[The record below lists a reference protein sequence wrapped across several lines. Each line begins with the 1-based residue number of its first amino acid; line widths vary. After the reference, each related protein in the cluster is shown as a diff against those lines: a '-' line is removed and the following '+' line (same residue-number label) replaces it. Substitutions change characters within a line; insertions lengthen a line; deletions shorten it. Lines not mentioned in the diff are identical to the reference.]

1 VPHNLIKDL
10 TQGDIKTELRSLAI
24 PATVGYLFHTLY
36 NVTDT
41 YFAGT
46 ISTEAL
52 AALSL
57 SFPVFFL
64 LLGVGIGM
72 SEGLTAVIANTLGE
86 GSKEKAII
94 MSKNAL
100 IFAFVISVIVTLL
113 GLASSE
119 FLMRSMGAD
128 GSYLQSA
135 LDYVDV
141 VIMGS
146 LFVIGGMFVNSMLN
160 AQGDMVSF
168 RNILIVSFF
177 LNIGLDYTF
186 VTLGYG
192 VKGIAYATVI
202 TEAITMFY
210 LLYRLN
216 KTPLLGEGFSFVQEF
231 YIRVFKQGIPP
242 TANMVFMALGVFV
255 ITYYASSY
263 GQHII
268 AMLGV
273 GMRIEQIAIMP
284 IVGINVAVLAM
295 VSQNSG
301 AKKYGRIRESIK
313 VALVDSLYVSIAA
326 FVVLMLFPSELMAI
340 FSDDAEVIK
349 EGVTFLHVEAFIIFG
364 FAVLFIFVALLQ
376 GIERPKFIFYL
387 SIIRQ
392 IILPVLLLEII
403 RQVSGDIVY
412 VWLAIAFSVVFAA
425 VVVWQYAS
433 RELAKKE
440 ELLNR

>member
-1 VPHNLIKDL
+1 MIIKDL
-10 TQGDIKTELRSLAI
+10 TTGDIKVQLRSLAM
-24 PATVGYLFHTLY
+24 PATIGYLFHTLY

-52 AALSL
+52 AALSV

-64 LLGVGIGM
+64 LLGVGIGT
-72 SEGLTAVIANTLGE
+72 SEGLTAIVANTLGE
-86 GSKEKAII
+86 SEREKAIA

-100 IFAFVISVIVTLL
+100 IFSFLVSVSVVIIGLL
-113 GLASSE
+113 SSE
-119 FLMRSMGAD
+119 FLLQTMGAQ

-135 LDYVDV
+135 LDY
-141 VIMGS
+141 INIIILGS
-146 LFVIGGMFVNSMLN
+146 FFVNGGMFVNSLLN

-168 RNILIVSFF
+168 RNILIISFF

-186 VTLGYG
+186 VSLGYG

-216 KTPLLGEGFSFVQEF
+216 KTPLLREGFRFDASF
-231 YIRVFKQGIPP
+231 YKRVLSQGIPP

-255 ITYYASSY
+255 ITYYASNY
-263 GQHII
+263 GQNIV

-273 GMRIEQIAIMP
+273 GMRIEQLAIMP

-301 AKKYGRIRESIK
+301 ARKYKRVREVIK
-313 VALVDSLYVSIAA
+313 IALLDSLYVSIVA
-326 FVVLMLFPSELMAI
+326 FIALMLFPAELMSF
-340 FSDDAEVIK
+340 FSSDAEVIAQ
-349 EGVTFLHVEAFIIFG
+349 GVVFLHVEAFIIFA
-364 FAVLFIFVALLQ
+364 FAVLFVFVALLQ
-376 GIERPKFIFYL
+376 GIEKPNFIFYL

-392 IILPVLLLEII
+392 IIVPVILLEII
-403 RQVSGDIVY
+403 KKLGGDVLY
-412 VWLAIAFSVVFAA
+412 VWLAIAFSVVLSA
-425 VVVWQYAS
+425 VVIWRFAS
-433 RELAKKE
+433 NELAEKE
-440 ELLNR
+440 SLLR

>member
-1 VPHNLIKDL
+1 MIIKDL
-10 TQGDIKTELRSLAI
+10 TQGDIKKELRSLAI

-46 ISTEAL
+46 ISTESL

-72 SEGLTAVIANTLGE
+72 SEGLTAIVANTLGE
-86 GSKEKAII
+86 GAKDKAIS

-100 IFAFVISVIVTLL
+100 IFALLVSVVVTIIGL
-113 GLASSE
+113 GSSE
-119 FLMRSMGAD
+119 FLMRVMGAE
-128 GSYLQSA
+128 GSYLRSA
-135 LDYVDV
+135 LDYVDI
-141 VIMGS
+141 VILGS
-146 LFVIGGMFVNSMLN
+146 VFVIGGMFVNSLLN

-177 LNIGLDYTF
+177 LNIGLDYLF

-202 TEAITMFY
+202 TEAITMVY

-216 KTPLLGEGFSFVQEF
+216 KTPLLGKGFIFDRAF
-231 YIRVFKQGIPP
+231 YKRVLTQGIPP
-242 TANMVFMALGVFV
+242 TANMVFMALGVFI
-255 ITYYASSY
+255 ITYYASDY
-263 GQHII
+263 GQNII
-268 AMLGV
+268 AMLGA

-301 AKKYGRIRESIK
+301 AKKYKRIREAVKI
-313 VALVDSLYVSIAA
+313 ALLDSLYVSISA
-326 FVVLMLFPSELMAI
+326 FVVLMIFPAELMS
-340 FSDDAEVIK
+340 FFTNDAEVIR
-349 EGVTFLHVEAFIIFG
+349 EGVVFLHVEAFIIFG

-376 GIERPKFIFYL
+376 GIEKPKFIFYL
-387 SIIRQ
+387 SIARQ
-392 IILPVLLLEII
+392 IIIPVILLEII
-403 RQVSGDIVY
+403 RQVGGNILY
-412 VWLAIAFSVVFAA
+412 VWLAIAFSVVLGAI
-425 VVVWQYAS
+425 VVWRYAS
-433 RELAKKE
+433 HELERKE
-440 ELLNR
+440 HLEGALTR